1 MSPDLALVA
10 NAFVVI
16 VVNAIGY
23 AAVRRE
29 LVALREQHKRVVE
42 DHEHR
47 ITMLERKVA

>member
-1 MSPDLALVA
+1 MSPELV
-10 NAFVVI
+10 NAIVVV

-29 LVALREQHKRVVE
+29 LVALRNQHKKVVE

-47 ITMLERKVA
+47 ITMLERKIA

>member
-1 MSPDLALVA
+1 MSD
-10 NAFVVI
+10 VVI
-16 VVNAIGY
+16 NGLVVLVVNAIGY

-29 LVALREQHKRVVE
+29 LVALRAQHKKVVE